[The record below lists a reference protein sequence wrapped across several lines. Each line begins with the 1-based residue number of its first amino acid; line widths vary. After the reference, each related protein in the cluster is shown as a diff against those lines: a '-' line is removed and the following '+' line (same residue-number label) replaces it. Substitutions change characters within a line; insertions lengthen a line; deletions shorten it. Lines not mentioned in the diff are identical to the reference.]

1 MSLIDEYIEIDKKY
15 KNIYG
20 NETVVLMEVGD
31 FFEIYGVH
39 NDYENVGANMNDI
52 SEILNIRVTCKNKS
66 IQTIDRKNHLLSGFP
81 KYVVEKHIQTLIE
94 NQYTVILVEQ
104 FENTNT
110 KYYKQFDRKVSKII
124 TSSTYFNNN
133 SLSLQNPC
141 NYLMVCYWEQLKYKS
156 QEFLALGISMVDIT
170 TGNTHF
176 YECVNMSKNV
186 GYDQSPSPL
195 YSLEE
200 LYRIYQ
206 MFNPS
211 EIIHISFDLDN
222 YYKNKIKEH
231 LQSFQCK
238 IVERYNIDSI
248 YKKIKFQE
256 EILKK
261 SYLKHISFISPI
273 DVLKLDMKHL
283 ATISFCYMI
292 QYIYE
297 HDESLVSNLNLPTEI
312 EKNKQMSIEY
322 NSSQQLN
329 IINQSNSTN
338 EKSLVKI
345 LNRCCTSFGKR
356 MFWNWLLCP
365 IIDKNELERRY
376 NSIDFFKKDFLNQ
389 SDNVEKKIYI
399 EVRKCLKNMFDI
411 QKYFR
416 KISLEKLTPSEW
428 YNIKITFDNIKL
440 IFTLIKNTST
450 KNDTLNILKDS
461 IIDFCNE
468 FILHINNNLDI
479 DECSKYS
486 FLNEIK
492 TNIFKNGLYENI
504 DEINFKINQNID
516 FLKSVSSYIN
526 NILNEKDA
534 CKLELTDKQGFYYTI
549 TKKRW
554 EIFTQKLKQKLEQK
568 NNYDVSLDLN
578 EFKYD
583 PKSKTVNKTITKRKI
598 TTQLTEK
605 INEINFD
612 FNTIQMKP
620 ISSTS
625 SVLKLSSQKIEEVSN
640 DIINK
645 QNELQKLSI
654 QEYKIFLKNTFSK
667 FETEF
672 QDIIRTV
679 SEIDIFTTNALNS
692 VEYSYNKPLIYKNNY
707 NEKNNTVPDDI
718 NSFIIAK
725 NMRHPI
731 VEHIQTQSKYV
742 ENDLSIGIIPK
753 DIDTY
758 TPMSLSNGILLYGV
772 NSSGKSTLMKSL
784 GLNIVM
790 AQAGMFVPCSEF
802 VFYPYK
808 HLFTRISGNDNIYKG
823 QSSFTVEM
831 TELKNILDRCN
842 KNSLILGDELCSG
855 TESISAISIVASGI
869 LEIISKNGCF
879 IFATHLHELCD
890 LNVIKETEI
899 ANKLQIFHIHVDCDS
914 NGNII
919 FNRKLKEGRGSS
931 IYGLEICKYL
941 KLPEQFL
948 RNAEKI
954 RKQVMEISTNLV
966 EHKQSRYNS
975 NVIVSSCS
983 ICGFTPSKNE
993 KPLETHHI
1001 VYQKTQNENNYVKL
1015 NDTLFHKNTEHNL
1028 VPLCDICHDKH
1039 HKGLIK
1045 IYGYKETSNGRKLSF
1060 EMSEPVIIETKNTEQ
1075 YNLNKTNEH
1084 NINGEKLNET
1094 TLYTSKMKDE
1104 LENLQKYIL
1113 YEQGRWKLRKTSRS
1127 KWNEINE
1134 IEALEYLKNKKKLF
1148 YLNKLKSILNN

>member
-1 MSLIDEYIEIDKKY
+1 MSIIEEYIEIDKKY

-31 FFEIYGVH
+31 FFEIYGVQ
-39 NDYENVGANMNDI
+39 NEYENVGANMHDI

-66 IQTIDRKNHLLSGFP
+66 IQVIDRKNHLLSGFP

-110 KYYKQFDRKVSKII
+110 KYYKQFDRKVSKVI
-124 TSSTYFNNN
+124 TPSTYFNNN

-141 NYLMVCYWEQLKYKS
+141 NYLMVCYWEPLKYKS
-156 QEFLALGISMVDIT
+156 QEFLALGISLVDIT

-176 YECVNMSKNV
+176 YECVNTSKQI
-186 GYDQSPSPL
+186 GYDVSPT

-206 MFNPS
+206 MYNPS
-211 EIIHISFDLDN
+211 EIIHVSFNLDSS
-222 YYKNKIKEH
+222 YQKKIKEY

-238 IVERYNIDSI
+238 VIERYNIDPI

-273 DVLKLDMKHL
+273 DVLKLDMKPL

-292 QYIYE
+292 QYVYE
-297 HDESLVSNLNLPTEI
+297 HDESLISNLNLPVEI
-312 EKNKQMSIEY
+312 EKNKQMAIEY

-329 IINQSNSTN
+329 ILNHTNSTN

-365 IIDKNELERRY
+365 IIDTNELERRY
-376 NSIDFFKKDFLNQ
+376 DSIEFFKKDFKNEN
-389 SDNVEKKIYI
+389 DNIDKKLYI
-399 EVRKCLKNMFDI
+399 DVRKCLKNMFDI

-416 KISLEKLTPSEW
+416 KISLEKLTPNEW
-428 YNIKITFDNIKL
+428 YNIKITFDNIKR
-440 IFTLIKNTST
+440 IFTMIKNTPTENNTSS
-450 KNDTLNILKDS
+450 NILKDS
-461 IIDFCNE
+461 VIEFCNE
-468 FILHINNNLDI
+468 FISHINTNLDI

-486 FLNEIK
+486 FLNEVK
-492 TNIFKNGLYENI
+492 TNIFQNGLYENI
-504 DEINFKINQNID
+504 DEINLKIDQNID
-516 FLKSVSSYIN
+516 FLKSVSGYIN

-554 EIFTQKLKQKLEQK
+554 ETFTQKLKQKLAQK

-583 PKSKTVNKTITKRKI
+583 PKSKTVNKTVTKRKI
-598 TTQLTEK
+598 TTQLTEN
-605 INEINFD
+605 INDIDLDFD
-612 FNTIQMKP
+612 TIQTKP

-625 SVLKLSSQKIEEVSN
+625 SVLKLSSQKIEEISN

-654 QEYKIFLKNTFSK
+654 QEYKIFLKTTFSK
-667 FETEF
+667 FETGF
-672 QDIIRTV
+672 QDILKTI

-692 VEYSYNKPLIYKNNY
+692 VEYSYNKPSIYKNNS
-707 NEKNNTVPDDI
+707 NENTENNSSFNDT

-725 NMRHPI
+725 SMRHPI

-742 ENDLSIGIIPK
+742 ENDLTIGIIPK
-753 DIDTY
+753 DINTFANENKHSK
-758 TPMSLSNGILLYGV
+758 TTCFSNGILLYGV

-808 HLFTRISGNDNIYKG
+808 HIFTRISGNDNIYKG

-831 TELKNILDRCN
+831 TELKNILDRCD
-842 KNSLILGDELCSG
+842 KNSLVLGDELCSG

-890 LNVIKETEI
+890 LDVIKETEI

-919 FNRKLKEGRGSS
+919 FNRKLKEGRGRS

-983 ICGFTPSKNE
+983 ICNFTPSKNE

-1001 VYQKTQNENNYVKL
+1001 VYQKTQNENNHVKL
-1015 NDTLFHKNTEHNL
+1015 NDTFFHKNTEHNL
-1028 VPLCDICHDKH
+1028 VPLCDECHNKH
-1039 HKGLIK
+1039 HQGFIK

-1060 EMSEPVIIETKNTEQ
+1060 EIVEPIDTITKNIE
-1075 YNLNKTNEH
+1075 YKSNE
-1084 NINGEKLNET
+1084 INESENN
-1094 TLYTSKMKDE
+1094 LYTSKMKME

-1113 YEQGRWKLRKTSRS
+1113 YDQDGWKLRKTSRS

-1134 IEALEYLKNKKKLF
+1134 NEALEYLKNKNKLF
-1148 YLNKLKSILNN
+1148 YLNKLKSVLNN